1 MNKLKFTSLAL
12 LLGLIVFSSCDNGGD
27 PEPSAEEKQT
37 TLLAQVW
44 KVGTAASDVTLDGAD
59 EIGNWGGFTVTFNAN
74 GSYTTTNT
82 SRGREDVWPSTG
94 SWEFKGKGTDAV
106 DVNTIIRDAD
116 SNNETS
122 VSITVAETTL
132 RMTFDYTNP
141 GGRLGGTEGA
151 WVFNMV
157 E

>member
-1 MNKLKFTSLAL
+1 MKNLKLTSLAL
-12 LLGLIVFSSCDNGGD
+12 LLGLVVIASCKPDPD
-27 PEPSAEEKQT
+27 PEPSPEEVQT
-37 TLLAQVW
+37 ALLAQIW
-44 KVGTAASDVTLDGAD
+44 KVGTAANDVTLDGAN
-59 EIGNWGGFTVTFNAN
+59 EIGNWDGFTVTFNAN

-82 SRGREDVWPSTG
+82 SDGREDVWPSTG

-106 DVNTIIRDAD
+106 DVNTIIRDAG
-116 SNNETS
+116 SNNETTMT
-122 VSITVAETTL
+122 ITVAETTL
-132 RMTFDYTNP
+132 RMTFNYTNP